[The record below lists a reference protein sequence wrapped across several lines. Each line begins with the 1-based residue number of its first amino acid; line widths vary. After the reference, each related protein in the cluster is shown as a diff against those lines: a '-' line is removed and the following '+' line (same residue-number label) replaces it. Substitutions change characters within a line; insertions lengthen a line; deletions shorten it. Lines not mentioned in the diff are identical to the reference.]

1 MYHNKKENDKMK
13 KPIVCL
19 IVLVMSLAVFHSGAV
34 GDEVL
39 LKNGQKIDY
48 GPTWEKDG
56 MIWFNFH
63 DFGVVGI
70 SKTAVVDKKGFLG
83 SVKANQFISTECECT
98 ISVPPGW
105 RAANAVQALDFMPMS
120 ENERA
125 ENKKLQPRE
134 IMGNMGFLVTLLEGD
149 SWSTTQ
155 YNPNM
160 LVKVEEKAKYPGVN
174 APIDYLRNSQFLLS
188 SLYKNFKLITK
199 PQPFVLN
206 NMPSARQKFSCNVIV
221 NDKPYNITQWQY
233 AFIRKDKV
241 YVVSALNTSDNF
253 KATERLFVKTL
264 KSFRFID

>member
-1 MYHNKKENDKMK
+1 MK
-13 KPIVCL
+13 KPIICL
-19 IVLVMSLAVFHSGAV
+19 TILVMSLAVFQPGAV

-83 SVKANQFISTECECT
+83 SVKANQFISTEYDCML
-98 ISVPPGW
+98 SVPPGW
-105 RAANAVQALDFMPMS
+105 RASNAVQALDFMPMG
-120 ENERA
+120 ENER
-125 ENKKLQPRE
+125 EEYQKLQPRE
-134 IMGNMGFLVTLLEGD
+134 IMGKMKFLVKLLQSD

-155 YNPNM
+155 YNPNI
-160 LVKVEEKAKYPGVN
+160 LIKVEDKAKYPGVN

-188 SLYKNFKLITK
+188 TLHKNFKMVTK
-199 PQPFVLN
+199 PQPFILN
-206 NMPSARQKFSCNVIV
+206 NMPSARQKFSCNVV
-221 NDKPYNITQWQY
+221 DNDKPYNITQWQY

-241 YVVSALNTSDNF
+241 YVVAALNTTENF
-253 KATERLFVKTL
+253 KETERIFVKTL

>member
-1 MYHNKKENDKMK
+1 MK
-13 KPIVCL
+13 KLIVCL
-19 IVLVMSLAVFHSGAV
+19 TILVMSLAVFQPGAV

-83 SVKANQFISTECECT
+83 SVKANQFISGEYACML
-98 ISVPPGW
+98 SVPPGW
-105 RAANAVQALDFMPMS
+105 RAANAVQALDFMPVG
-120 ENERA
+120 ENER
-125 ENKKLQPRE
+125 EEYKKLQPRE
-134 IMGNMGFLVTLLEGD
+134 IMGKMGFLVALLQSD

-155 YNPNM
+155 YNPNI
-160 LVKVEEKAKYPGVN
+160 LIKVEDKAKYPGVN
-174 APIDYLRNSQFLLS
+174 APIDYLKNSQFLLS
-188 SLYKNFKLITK
+188 TLYKNFKLVTK
-199 PQPFVLN
+199 PQPFILN
-206 NMPSARQKFSCNVIV
+206 NMPSARQKFSCNMVD

-233 AFIRKDKV
+233 AFMRKDKI
-241 YVVSALNTSDNF
+241 YVVAALNTTENF
-253 KATERLFVKTL
+253 KDTERVFVKTL